1 MSRWSDEQMAWSD
14 ESKSKPML
22 ARIPQ
27 GKFAE
32 EQDVARAVCYLLS
45 DKADM
50 INGAFLPIDGGFLA
64 C

>member
-1 MSRWSDEQMAWSD
+1 MAWSD
-14 ESKSKPML
+14 ERKSGPML

-27 GKFAE
+27 GKFAQE
-32 EQDVARAVCYLLS
+32 SDVAHAVCYLLS

-50 INGAFLPIDGGFLA
+50 INGTFLSVDGGFLA

>member
-1 MSRWSDEQMAWSD
+1 MAWSD

>member
-1 MSRWSDEQMAWSD
+1 MMQMAWSD

-27 GKFAE
+27 GKFAQE
-32 EQDVARAVCYLLS
+32 IDVARAVAYLLS
-45 DKADM
+45 DKSDM
-50 INGAFLPIDGGFLA
+50 INGSFLSVDGGFLA